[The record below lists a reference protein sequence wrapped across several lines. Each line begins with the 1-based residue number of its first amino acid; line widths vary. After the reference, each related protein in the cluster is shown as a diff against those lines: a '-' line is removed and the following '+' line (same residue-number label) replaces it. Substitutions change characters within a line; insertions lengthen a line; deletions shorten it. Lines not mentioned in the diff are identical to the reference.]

1 MNCQS
6 IEKSVFTD
14 KQTQYIKNFIKEKFD
29 ALEIISRSEQ
39 EMMTKI
45 HSENIQ
51 IEEALGRARYQIK
64 EHDLRDDILIT
75 INNLA
80 KKYNNKSVL
89 NSMTF
94 ASYSNKYGMPKLPP
108 HIDKHDNNVSM
119 FYQLQSNTEWP
130 LFVQQESSILL
141 DNETLILNT
150 RNVVHWREPKVFQ
163 DGEFV
168 NMIFFHFHDGS
179 KSMLTVQDRY
189 DIPKPWNDIYNRI
202 SIEKYGKTFL

>member
-168 NMIFFHFHDGS
+168 NMIFFTYYCFINQ
-179 KSMLTVQDRY
+179 K
-189 DIPKPWNDIYNRI
+189 
-202 SIEKYGKTFL
+202 